1 MPAWLAGSAAPDL
14 TGTLASA
21 LPLLLVGLVPLALV
35 TLTSFAK
42 VLVAFSALR
51 NALGAPDVP
60 SSAVV
65 TSLAFALSVF
75 VMAPVATRVEA
86 RLASPAGGSPSALAV
101 LEAGKAELATFL
113 YDNSGASERALFGE
127 LAAERKSPLGERDLA
142 LLWPAFVLSELKQ
155 AFTIGFTVAVP
166 FLVLDLIVAHALL
179 ALGLSSLPL
188 AAAAFP
194 LKLLLFVSV
203 DGFQL
208 LSRALVLSY
217 R

>member
-60 SSAVV
+60 SGAVI

-75 VMAPVATRVEA
+75 VMAPVASRIEA
-86 RLASPAGGSPSALAV
+86 RLGTPKPAEVAPLV
-101 LEAGKAELATFL
+101 LLEAGKAELVSFL
-113 YDNSGASERALFGE
+113 YDNSGPGERGLFVE
-127 LAAERKSPLGERDLA
+127 LARERKSPLGERDLA
-142 LLWPAFVLSELKQ
+142 LLWPAFVLGELKQ
-155 AFTIGFTVAVP
+155 AFTIGFTIALP
-166 FLVLDLIVAHALL
+166 FLVLDVFVAHALL
-179 ALGLSSLPL
+179 ALGLTSLP
-188 AAAAFP
+188 AAVAAFP
-194 LKLLLFVSV
+194 LKLLLFVTV